1 MKSFYP
7 QPRGRPRRAETEA
20 MATIRKLQLSES
32 DRVLGLAL
40 VREYTDATALELEVE
55 LESIRPLIPDYDEFP
70 GRYHPHGAFLVAEV
84 DGQAAGGVGI
94 SPLGDGRCEMNR
106 LWVRPG
112 YRDLGLGRELVRA
125 SLRQAAAQGF
135 HGMALEVVP
144 TRVKAVA
151 LYREFGFTDRDL
163 FHEYEFP
170 MIAMERDLR
179 TIHDL
184 V

>member
-1 MKSFYP
+1 MP
-7 QPRGRPRRAETEA
+7 AGQNTEP
-20 MATIRKLQLSES
+20 MVTIRKLDSSEA
-32 DRVLGLAL
+32 DRLLGLTL

-55 LESIRPLIPDYDEFP
+55 LETILPHIPDYDEFP
-70 GRYHPHGAFLVAEV
+70 GRYHPLGAFLVAEV
-84 DGQAAGGVGI
+84 DGQPAGSVGV
-94 SPLGDGRCEMNR
+94 SSLGDGRCEMNR

-112 YRDLGLGRELVRA
+112 YRDLGLGRQLIRA
-125 SLRQAAAQGF
+125 SLQQAADLGF

-151 LYREFGFTDRDL
+151 LYRELGFTDRDL

-179 TIHDL
+179 TLHHDL
-184 V
+184 A

>member
-1 MKSFYP
+1 
-7 QPRGRPRRAETEA
+7 
-20 MATIRKLQLSES
+20 MANIRKL
-32 DRVLGLAL
+32 DHTPADHATGLAL

-55 LESIRPLIPDYDEFP
+55 LDTILPHIPDYDEFP

-84 DGQAAGGVGI
+84 DGQPAGAVGI
-94 SPLGDGRCEMNR
+94 SALGDGRCEMNR

-112 YRDLGLGRELVRA
+112 YRDLGLGRELIRA
-125 SLRQAAAQGF
+125 SLKTAAALGF
-135 HGMALEVVP
+135 TGMALEVVP

-151 LYREFGFTDRDL
+151 LYRELGFQDREL

-170 MIAMERDLR
+170 MVAMERDLQ
-179 TIHDL
+179 TLHDL